1 MLAIT
6 GLAPPSALRK
16 TLIRSKIGDVL
27 VMTGLGI
34 AMLVVIQNRYAA
46 SRSVAG
52 RHLDVAFYD
61 DVGRRIGDGDRRL
74 GDAANPLQRI
84 PESTGTSPRPVQ
96 GR

>member
-1 MLAIT
+1 MDARDHR
-6 GLAPPSALRK
+6 PSPTFGATK
-16 TLIRSKIGDVL
+16 DVDP
-27 VMTGLGI
+27 
-34 AMLVVIQNRYAA
+34 QQ
-46 SRSVAG
+46 RSVAG